1 MPIHLDGANVV
12 ITGAARGIGR
22 AMAARFVA
30 EGARV
35 VVNDIDAEALA
46 DTAAAI
52 GAIAAPGDAAS
63 EVGVAALLAHARAEL
78 GAIDIFCANAGIEAG
93 GRGEGT
99 EQEWARTWDVNVMA
113 HVRAFEQLAP
123 EWLDRGRGRFI
134 ATVSAAG
141 LLTMPGAAA
150 YSATKHAALAH
161 AEWLSMTYGGR
172 GITVQAVC
180 PLGVRTDLVDLSRPQ
195 TAIVLGHTL
204 IGAEDVADTV
214 VEAIGDDRFLIL
226 PHTEV
231 AGFYA
236 GRAAD
241 TDRWL
246 AGMRRIQSAI
256 DVAESEAG

>member
-22 AMAARFVA
+22 AIAARFVA

-180 PLGVRTDLVDLSRPQ
+180 PLGVRTDRYTLANFYESNEWELFDREKDPQ
-195 TAIVLGHTL
+195 ELKSVYADPAYAKT
-204 IGAEDVADTV
+204 VAQLKTELTRLRVQYQDS
-214 VEAIGDDRFLIL
+214 DDIKPAVRG
-226 PHTEV
+226 PNQNPN
-231 AGFYA
+231 GKKKK
-236 GRAAD
+236 
-241 TDRWL
+241 
-246 AGMRRIQSAI
+246 S
-256 DVAESEAG
+256 

>member
-22 AMAARFVA
+22 AMAARFLA

-35 VVNDIDAEALA
+35 IVNDVDAEALA
-46 DTAAAI
+46 ETAATI
-52 GAIAAPGDAAS
+52 GAIPVPGDAAS
-63 EVGVAALLAHARAEL
+63 AVGVAALLAQARAEL
-78 GAIDIFCANAGIEAG
+78 GSIDVFCANAGIETG
-93 GRGEGT
+93 GGVGT
-99 EQEWARTWDVNVMA
+99 EESWARTWEVNVMA

-123 EWLDRGRGRFI
+123 EWLERGQGRFI

-214 VEAIGDDRFLIL
+214 VEAMADDRFLIL

-256 DVAESEAG
+256 DAAESEAR